1 MSAFCLSS
9 SSCNCF
15 SSASFMPRHASIS
28 RVLALSRRRLSDTS
42 SLAARTASVFLAALS
57 VSTVKRLLN
66 HSSAFCMFLAA
77 SFSYWARM
85 SLSAAERSGLED
97 TSISTEICAYWI
109 CACSSAISSSCTF
122 FRKAISSIR
131 LSMRF
136 SSSARARAASL
147 LMAATWLRSRLSR
160 LGIKEPELEE

>member
-9 SSCNCF
+9 SSCSCF

-77 SFSYWARM
+77 SFSYCARM
-85 SLSAAERSGLED
+85 SLSAAERSGLV

-122 FRKAISSIR
+122 FRKEISSIK

-136 SSSARARAASL
+136 SSSARASAASS
-147 LMAATWLRSRLSR
+147 APLRASISRPSASSRLSTSSS
-160 LGIKEPELEE
+160 